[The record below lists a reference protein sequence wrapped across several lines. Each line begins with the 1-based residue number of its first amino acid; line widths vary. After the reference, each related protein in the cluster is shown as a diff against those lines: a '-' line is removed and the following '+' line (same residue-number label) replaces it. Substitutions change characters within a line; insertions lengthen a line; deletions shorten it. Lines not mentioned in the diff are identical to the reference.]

1 MKNILSFLKRNKIY
15 SPVDAYNIWADTY
28 DKEQDNLMLFYDNII
43 LNELLSKIELKGKV
57 ILDYGCGTGRNWS
70 HFMKN
75 ESEEIIGSDI
85 SSNMLEKLKSKYESA
100 KTHLIKNSKLP
111 FMNNNQCDI
120 IVSTLVIAHV
130 KNNEKLFAEWNRV
143 IKEESDIIITDFHP
157 TLLSKGGARTFNH
170 NNKSLTIEN
179 YIHTITEIEEQL
191 SPYGFKT
198 VSLIEKNIDDE
209 VKHFY
214 IKHNALNVYEKF
226 KGIPFIY
233 GIHLSRRNAIK

>member
-1 MKNILSFLKRNKIY
+1 
-15 SPVDAYNIWADTY
+15 
-28 DKEQDNLMLFYDNII
+28 
-43 LNELLSKIELKGKV
+43 
-57 ILDYGCGTGRNWS
+57 
-70 HFMKN
+70 
-75 ESEEIIGSDI
+75 
-85 SSNMLEKLKSKYESA
+85 
-100 KTHLIKNSKLP
+100 
-111 FMNNNQCDI
+111 
-120 IVSTLVIAHV
+120 
-130 KNNEKLFAEWNRV
+130 
-143 IKEESDIIITDFHP
+143 
-157 TLLSKGGARTFNH
+157 LLSKGGTRTFNH